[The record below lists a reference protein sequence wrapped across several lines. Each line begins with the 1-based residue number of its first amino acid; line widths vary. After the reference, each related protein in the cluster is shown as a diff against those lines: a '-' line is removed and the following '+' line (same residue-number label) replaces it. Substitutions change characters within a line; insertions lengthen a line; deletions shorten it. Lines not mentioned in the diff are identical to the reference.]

1 MFQLTAIYLTSAI
14 LGIMLFFSFVV
25 APVTFTTLNEES
37 ARKFIRK
44 IFPYYY
50 NVNLGISL
58 LVLLI
63 LLLTNNFE
71 IKFYLILVVAILF
84 VISNYLLM
92 PMINKYR
99 DENQDK
105 KFKFSHLI
113 SVVFNFIQIFILVV
127 IIFIYN

>member
-1 MFQLTAIYLTSAI
+1 
-14 LGIMLFFSFVV
+14 MLFFSFVV
-25 APVTFTTLNEES
+25 APVVFTTLDEEN
-37 ARKFIRK
+37 ARKFIRR

-63 LLLTNNFE
+63 LIFTSNFE

-84 VISNYLLM
+84 AIANYFLM

-99 DENQDK
+99 DEKQDK

-113 SVVFNFIQIFILVV
+113 SVIFNFIQILILVV
-127 IIFIYN
+127 ILFRYY

>member
-1 MFQLTAIYLTSAI
+1 
-14 LGIMLFFSFVV
+14 MLFFSFVV
-25 APVTFTTLNEES
+25 APVVFTTLDEEN
-37 ARKFIRK
+37 ARKFIRR

-63 LLLTNNFE
+63 LLFTSNFE

-84 VISNYLLM
+84 AISNYLLM
-92 PMINKYR
+92 PMINKFR

-105 KFKFSHLI
+105 KFKYSHLI
-113 SVVFNFIQIFILVV
+113 SVIFNFIQILILVI
-127 IIFIYN
+127 IIFRYN